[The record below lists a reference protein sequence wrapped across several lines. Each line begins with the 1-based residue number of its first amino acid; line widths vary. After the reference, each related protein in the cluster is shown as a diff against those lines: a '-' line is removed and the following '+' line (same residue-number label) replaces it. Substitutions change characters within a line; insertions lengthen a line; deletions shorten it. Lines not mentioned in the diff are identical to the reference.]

1 MYNVKCK
8 MYNVLYN
15 VQCTVYSVQC
25 TTYNVHCT
33 LQCTSCTILHV
44 VPTVHTVLPRVY
56 VDCRTSVRT
65 NKFYKSLTENKL
77 GASTVGA
84 KFITRAR
91 NIMHGEVQV
100 LFIIQE

>member
-1 MYNVKCK
+1 M
-8 MYNVLYN
+8 YN
-15 VQCTVYSVQC
+15 VQCTLYSVRTVYNVQC
-25 TTYNVHCT
+25 TMYNVQHTLCT
-33 LQCTSCTILHV
+33 VQCTSCTILHV